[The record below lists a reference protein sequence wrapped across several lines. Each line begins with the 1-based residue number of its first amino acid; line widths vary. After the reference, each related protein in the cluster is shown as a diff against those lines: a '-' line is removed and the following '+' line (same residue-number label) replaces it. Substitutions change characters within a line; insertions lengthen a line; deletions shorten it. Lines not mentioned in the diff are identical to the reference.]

1 MSETRG
7 GKNKRK
13 RFGWEYDPRTMRILI
28 EKEDGRRHEFPVQE
42 IESILRSLQAEFG
55 NGFFPLANNVEKLSN
70 GSERPGL
77 GKIILEQKPGDILHA
92 QGASYLGV
100 VMEECRYFEWNGRRR
115 GIMWRLI
122 DNDFSIQ
129 TIITKLQNVKGR
141 DSSQLAIVADP
152 ASHVLSRAAEL

>member
-28 EKEDGRRHEFPVQE
+28 ENEDGRRHEFPVQE
-42 IESILRSLQAEFG
+42 IEGILRHLQAKFG
-55 NGFFPLANNVEKLSN
+55 NAFFPLANNVVKLTN
-70 GSERPGL
+70 GTERPGL
-77 GKIILEQKPGDILHA
+77 GTKILEQKPGDIHHA

-100 VMEECRYFEWNGRRR
+100 VMEECRYFEWNRKRR

-122 DNDFSIQ
+122 DSDFSIQ
-129 TIITKLQNVKGR
+129 TIITKLQNVR
-141 DSSQLAIVADP
+141 RRNSSQLAIVADS
-152 ASHVLSRAAEL
+152 ASHALSRAAEP